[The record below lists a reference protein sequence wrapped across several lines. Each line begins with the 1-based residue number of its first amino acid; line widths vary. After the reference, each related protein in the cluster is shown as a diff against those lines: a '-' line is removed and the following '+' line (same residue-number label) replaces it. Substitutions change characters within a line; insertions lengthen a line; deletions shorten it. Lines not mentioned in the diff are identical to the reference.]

1 MTTSP
6 STRSGAS
13 TSTGP
18 RLPYAASVAE
28 LQELL
33 DLRLDLYAGPDPA
46 RYGGP
51 GQAEAAPRVVALGV
65 TDLLTPGA
73 ADTASDSGPGTALGS
88 THAERQRAANV
99 HLTAHAVLIGPWGGD
114 PDGQDACGLCL
125 GMRWQR
131 LRPRLEQDALNGPA
145 QARPV
150 GVWPILTG
158 HLVEAVWGCWETAF
172 LGPPPPRSAGGLP
185 RVTRIDLNTLAVR
198 TVELLPE
205 PLCPG
210 CARAR
215 WSADGTAPDATAP
228 APPQLRPRPKQA
240 ADAYRSQGPLD
251 FGLPAE
257 ALVNEV
263 CGALGPIAYNL
274 LDSPTTA
281 PVTGSGIHRAY
292 TGLMDLTWSGQA
304 DSFGLSRELAFLEG
318 LERWSGS
325 SRRSGLAA
333 PFLDSLANLGDAALD
348 PRDCGDYA
356 PETYA
361 YDPLLEPFDP
371 DRKIPWVR
379 GYSLR
384 DHRTVLVP
392 ERLVYYGSGTFA
404 DNFVFECSNG
414 CASGGSLEEAV
425 LFALLELIERDAF
438 LLGWYAGADL
448 TEIDLDSLADPQ
460 MRTMVDRAG
469 LQGYD
474 VHVFDNRIDLAVP
487 VATAVAARRD
497 GGPGTLA
504 FAAAASLQPRAAIH
518 GAMSEILTYLPV
530 IPGQVRARRDELV
543 PMTEDF
549 HLVRTLPDHSG
560 VFGLPEM
567 AVHAR
572 RYLEPVRRRPAAE
585 VYADWEG
592 RRPRNLD
599 LLDDI
604 RFCRD
609 ELVRAG
615 HDVVIVDQTSAEQLR
630 LGLRTV
636 CAIVPGLLPIDFGWA
651 RQRALRMPRTFSALH
666 RAGLR
671 DRELGPDD
679 LHRVPHPFP

>member
-1 MTTSP
+1 MTTV
-6 STRSGAS
+6 TS
-13 TSTGP
+13 TSRPAAAGTVAGG
-18 RLPYAASVAE
+18 RAEPYASSVGR

-33 DLRLDLYAGPDPA
+33 DLRMDRYAAPDPS

-51 GQAEAAPRVVALGV
+51 GRAAPAPRVVALGV
-65 TDLLTPGA
+65 ADLLARGA
-73 ADTASDSGPGTALGS
+73 ADSAAGG
-88 THAERQRAANV
+88 RQRVANV
-99 HLTAHAVLIGPWGGD
+99 HVTAHAVLIGPWGGD
-114 PDGQDACGLCL
+114 RAGHGGPDACGLCL

-131 LRPRLEQDALNGPA
+131 LRPRLEQEALYGAA

-150 GVWPILTG
+150 GAWPILTG
-158 HLVEAVWGCWETAF
+158 HLVEAVWRAYETAF
-172 LGPPPPRSAGGLP
+172 LDPPAAAPADGLP
-185 RVTRIDLNTLAVR
+185 RVTRIGLDALDVR
-198 TVELLPE
+198 TVRLLPE

-210 CARAR
+210 CAAAPRAAGGPA
-215 WSADGTAPDATAP
+215 ADDGAAPVLP
-228 APPQLRPRPKQA
+228 ELRPRPKRGP
-240 ADAYRSQGPLD
+240 DEYRSLAPQD
-251 FGLPAE
+251 YGLPAD

-263 CGALGPIAYNL
+263 CGALGPVAYTL

-281 PVTGSGIHRAY
+281 PVSGSGTHRAY

-304 DSFGLSRELAFLEG
+304 NSFGLSRELAFLEG

-325 SRRSGLAA
+325 SRRGGSRA
-333 PFLDSLANLGDAALD
+333 PVVDSLDRLGDTALD
-348 PRDCGDYA
+348 PRACGEYA
-356 PETYA
+356 PETYRV
-361 YDPLLEPFDP
+361 DPLLDAFAP
-371 DRKIPWVR
+371 DRKIPWVH

-384 DHRTVLVP
+384 DHRTVMVP
-392 ERLVYYGSGTFA
+392 ARLVYYGSGSFA

-414 CASGGSLEEAV
+414 CASGGTLEEAV

-438 LLGWYAGADL
+438 LLGWYGGADL
-448 TEIDLDSLADPQ
+448 TEIDLGAVPDRRV
-460 MRTMVDRAG
+460 RTMIDRAG

-497 GGPGTLA
+497 GGPGRLA
-504 FAAAASLQPRAAIH
+504 FAAGASLRPESAIL
-518 GAMSEILTYLPV
+518 GALSEILTYLPV
-530 IPGQVRARRDELV
+530 IPRQVRERPDELAA
-543 PMTEDF
+543 MAADF
-549 HLVRTLPDHSG
+549 DKVLSLPDHSG
-560 VFGLPEM
+560 LFALPEM

-572 RYLEPVRRRPAAE
+572 RYLEPARRRPAAE
-585 VYADWEG
+585 VFADWDL

-604 RFCRD
+604 GLCRD

-615 HDVVIVDQTSAEQLR
+615 HDVIIVDQTSAEQLR

-636 CAIVPGLLPIDFGWA
+636 CAIVPGLLPIDFGWS
-651 RQRALRMPRTFSALH
+651 RQRALRMPRMFSALR

-671 DRELGPDD
+671 DRDLVPAD

>member
-1 MTTSP
+1 MTAPTT
-6 STRSGAS
+6 TRTGAS
-13 TSTGP
+13 TP
-18 RLPYAASVAE
+18 ALPHAASVRE
-28 LQELL
+28 LQRLL
-33 DLRLDLYAGPDPA
+33 DA
-46 RYGGP
+46 RTSRHQGP
-51 GQAEAAPRVVALGV
+51 GPVTAPRAGALGV
-65 TDLLTPGA
+65 ADLLARDPAGIA
-73 ADTASDSGPGTALGS
+73 AYSAASTAAG
-88 THAERQRAANV
+88 ERQQAVNV

-114 PDGQDACGLCL
+114 PDLPSGCGLCL

-131 LRPRLEQDALNGPA
+131 LRPRLEQAALYGGG

-150 GVWPILTG
+150 GSWPLLTG
-158 HLVEAVWGCWETAF
+158 HLVDAVWGCYQAAF
-172 LGPPPPRSAGGLP
+172 LDPRPRPDAGALP
-185 RVTRIDLNTLAVR
+185 QVTRIDLATLTVR
-198 TVELLPE
+198 TVPLLPE
-205 PLCPG
+205 PNCPG
-210 CARAR
+210 CARTRPA
-215 WSADGTAPDATAP
+215 ADAPAPLAAAAAPPATAP
-228 APPQLRPRPKQA
+228 APPELRPRPKSA
-240 ADAYRSQGPLD
+240 PDAYRSRRPQEYL
-251 FGLPAE
+251 LPAD

-263 CGALGPIAYNL
+263 CGALGPAAYQL

-281 PVTGSGIHRAY
+281 PVSGSGTHRAY
-292 TGLMDLTWSGQA
+292 TGLMELTWSGQA

-325 SRRSGLAA
+325 SRRGE
-333 PFLDSLANLGDAALD
+333 PTFRVLDSLDNLGEAALD
-348 PRDCGDYA
+348 PRTCGEYA
-356 PETYA
+356 PRTYRE
-361 YDPLLEPFDP
+361 DPLLEPFAP
-371 DRKIPWVR
+371 DRTIPWVR

-392 ERLVYYGSGTFA
+392 ERLVYYGSGTAA

-438 LLGWYAGADL
+438 LLGWYGGADL
-448 TEIDLDSLADPQ
+448 TEIDLGGVADLRL
-460 MRTMVDRAG
+460 RTMVDRAG

-497 GGPGTLA
+497 GGPGTLV
-504 FAAAASLQPRAAIH
+504 FAAGASPHPESAIL
-518 GAMSEILTYLPV
+518 GALSEILTYLPV
-530 IPGQVRARRDELV
+530 IPRQVHTRRDELTA
-543 PMTEDF
+543 MAENFD
-549 HLVRTLPDHSG
+549 LVRTLPDHSG
-560 VFGLPEM
+560 LFALPEM

-572 RYLEPVRRRPAAE
+572 RYLEAGRRLPADQ
-585 VYADWEG
+585 VYADWNR

-609 ELVRAG
+609 DLARAG
-615 HDVVIVDQTSAEQLR
+615 HDVIIVDQTSAEQLR

-636 CAIVPGLLPIDFGWA
+636 CAIVPGLLPIDFGWS
-651 RQRALRMPRTFSALH
+651 RQRALHMPRTFSALH

-679 LHRVPHPFP
+679 LHLVPHPFP